1 MIIHDQPTCFGDDVA
16 VRVSS
21 RSDGT
26 MLDRAHGVHHP
37 DIVANRRAFCRRLGI
52 SYDDVVYQ
60 RIIYRDGRSYATIAE
75 VDYGATSAHTP
86 EVVADALVTT
96 TPGIALLLPV
106 ADCVATVVYDPVQ
119 RILAMLHLGRHST
132 VAGLMHK
139 MLLRLIDDGSRPEDI
154 VVWMSPS
161 AQTETY
167 VMQYFDQADEPEWR
181 DFCRQS
187 PEGIHLDMQGYNTAV
202 CQRAGIPAANIHRSP
217 INTMTNPDYF
227 SHARGDTSGRTAVVA
242 MMR

>member
-1 MIIHDQPTCFGDDVA
+1 MIVHDQPTCFGDDV
-16 VRVSS
+16 VVKVSS
-21 RSDGT
+21 RSDDT
-26 MLDRAHGVHHP
+26 MLNRARGAHHP
-37 DIVANRRAFCRRLGI
+37 DIVANRRSFCQKLGI

-75 VDYGATSAHTP
+75 VDYGATSAHTS

-161 AQTETY
+161 AQAETY
-167 VMQYFDQADEPEWR
+167 VMQYFDQADESEWR